1 VSVLDDWVA
10 TVRAA
15 YDLPEVDVTLILD
28 LAREAAHNVAR
39 PAAPLT
45 TYLLGIAVARGADPA
60 TAAARITALAHDFPA
75 EGQPGTGDAGS

>member
-1 VSVLDDWVA
+1 MSVLDDWVA

-60 TAAARITALAHDFPA
+60 AAAARITALAHDFPS
-75 EGQPGTGDAGS
+75 EGPPPH